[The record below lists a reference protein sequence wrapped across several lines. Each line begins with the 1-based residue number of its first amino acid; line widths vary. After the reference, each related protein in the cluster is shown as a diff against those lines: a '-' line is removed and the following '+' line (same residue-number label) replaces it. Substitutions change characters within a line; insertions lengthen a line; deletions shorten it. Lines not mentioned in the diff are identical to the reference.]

1 MEVSRRFIAFPSCQ
15 LPTANAHSSLP
26 FPTQVIWP
34 SAKRSWDLLNGAK
47 IHVESGLLNYYT
59 AGPSAGLA
67 NGRPDSR
74 TKRTAD
80 DAFSRENTNILQ
92 QDAYNELTK
101 RSPHVAMPA
110 SHEPTTTHT
119 VLAQM
124 LGIAL
129 PGVEPSTS
137 YLPGYAWWPRQG
149 QGEGSGVNGT
159 GSGNG
164 SINNNNDNAHTH
176 PNLNGTIDLSTSNQG
191 SIAHSTPSLPVSSP
205 SPHSSIDTSSP
216 ASAGMPIPFT
226 FDQTGYWMG
235 PMMSAPDT
243 AFGMDFAS

>member
-1 MEVSRRFIAFPSCQ
+1 M
-15 LPTANAHSSLP
+15 
-26 FPTQVIWP
+26 
-34 SAKRSWDLLNGAK
+34 
-47 IHVESGLLNYYT
+47 
-59 AGPSAGLA
+59 
-67 NGRPDSR
+67 
-74 TKRTAD
+74 
-80 DAFSRENTNILQ
+80 LQ

-101 RSPHVAMPA
+101 RSSHVAMPD
-110 SHEPTTTHT
+110 SPEPTTTHT

-149 QGEGSGVNGT
+149 ERNGVNANT
-159 GSGNG
+159 
-164 SINNNNDNAHTH
+164 NNNHNAHAHAH
-176 PNLNGTIDLSTSNQG
+176 PNLNGSIDLG
-191 SIAHSTPSLPVSSP
+191 SGQSSLTRSTPSLPLSTP

-235 PMMSAPDT
+235 PMMSAPET
-243 AFGMDFAS
+243 AFGMDFATHAQAH